1 MPYIRDKDFAR
12 IKELLET
19 IEELG
24 KKAHNG
30 SIPEIAT
37 RALKVM
43 ERYIVELEEEKRK
56 SRHS

>member
-19 IEELG
+19 IEELSE
-24 KKAHNG
+24 KKENG
-30 SIPEIAT
+30 SVPDIAA

-43 ERYIVELEEEKRK
+43 ARYAVEHEEEEE
-56 SRHS
+56 

>member
-19 IEELG
+19 IEELSE
-24 KKAHNG
+24 KNVNG
-30 SIPEIAT
+30 SIPDIAA

-43 ERYIVELEEEKRK
+43 EKYIVELEKIEKA
-56 SRHS
+56 